1 MQNFIVKSDY
11 HYLGEVPEF
20 RELPKGFLI
29 DKGKVGCGGTT
40 VALEDDKDTVVC
52 VPFVSLIKNKMF
64 KYNTPEEIKVLG
76 VYEGVPVDTI
86 RNYAEN
92 KAGARKIMCTYD
104 SLPKVIEAV
113 GYEYNLLVDELHL
126 LFTQYAFRDSAIKGV
141 LNNFRKFKNW
151 SFLTATPIEYDLML
165 EELKDIPTYKI
176 DWEEK
181 TEIAVSTVK
190 CKQLKASLKKVI
202 NEFLEGKVF
211 GNAHIFVNSVKFI
224 AEMIKYCELTEDN
237 TRIIFS
243 KNNKDYKNKCQ
254 GISNGETTDKVK
266 KINFYTST
274 CFEGCD
280 LFDEDGKIYIVSD
293 SSKAH
298 TLADIST
305 SIRQIAGRIRNTKYP
320 DITHLY
326 TSTRYNED
334 LSFEDYKKV
343 VMEES
348 DKAKR
353 WIEKVNSDSEL
364 IEGTDKSS
372 FVYVYKEDDVFKF
385 DPNLMKLDI
394 FNFKCLHHSYSL
406 SVNLFQEYSK
416 NGFNAVS
423 TKDNTSDKLLKNE
436 KSRTTFKDAI
446 KEYDEI
452 MKRREGAKF
461 SLNFVDDER
470 LKLLRDKYYFIE
482 DAYNKIGMEEIER
495 MNYKV
500 SNIKRML
507 IASNDK
513 LSEIGKVAKLL
524 KTVDGFSEGSFVT
537 GKAIKEVLGSIY
549 ESIGITSK
557 PSIEDFRQFATI
569 AEKVKKID
577 GKSKKGYII
586 QYIKIK

>member
-1 MQNFIVKSDY
+1 MQNFKVKKEY
-11 HYLGEVPEF
+11 RFLGEIPEF
-20 RELPKGFLI
+20 RELPKGYLI

-40 VALEDDKDTVVC
+40 IALEDDKDTVVC
-52 VPFVSLIKNKMF
+52 VPFISLIKNKMF
-64 KYNTPEEIKVLG
+64 KYNTPDDRKVLG
-76 VYEGVPVDTI
+76 VYEGVSVDTI
-86 RNYAEN
+86 KRYAEN
-92 KAGARKIMCTYD
+92 RAGAKKIMCTYD

-113 GYEYNLLVDELHL
+113 GTGYNLLVDELHL
-126 LFTQYAFRDSAIKGV
+126 LFTQYAFRDLAIKGV
-141 LNNFRKFKNW
+141 LDNFRRFQNW

-181 TEIAVSTVK
+181 TEIGVSTVR

-202 NEFLEGKVF
+202 DEFLEGKVF

-224 AEMIKYCELTEDN
+224 ADMIKYCELTEDN

-243 KNNKDYKNKCQ
+243 KNNKEYKNKCQ
-254 GISNGETTDKVK
+254 GIRNSDTTDEVK

-280 LFDEDGKIYIVSD
+280 LYDENGKIYIVSD

-305 SIRQIAGRIRNTKYP
+305 SIRQIAGRIRDTRYP
-320 DITHLY
+320 NITHLY
-326 TSTRYNED
+326 TSTRYNEN
-334 LSFEDYKKV
+334 LSYEEYKRV

-364 IEGTDKSS
+364 VEGTDKSR

-406 SVNLFQEYSK
+406 SVNLFNEYSN
-416 NGFNAVS
+416 NGFKVVS
-423 TKDNTSDKLLKNE
+423 TNDSTSDKLLKNE
-436 KSRTTFKDAI
+436 KSRTTFKDAVI
-446 KEYDEI
+446 EYDEI

-461 SLNFVDDER
+461 YLNIVDDER
-470 LKLLRDKYYFIE
+470 LELLRKKYSFID
-482 DAYNKIGMEEIER
+482 DAYNNIGMDELER
-495 MNYKV
+495 MSYKV

-507 IASNDK
+507 ISTSDR
-513 LSEIGKVAKLL
+513 LTEIGKVAKML
-524 KTVDGFSEGSFVT
+524 KTVEGFTEGSFVT
-537 GKAIKEVLGSIY
+537 GKTIKEVLGNIY
-549 ESIGITSK
+549 EVVGITTK
-557 PSIEDFRQFATI
+557 PTIDDFRQFATI

-577 GKSKKGYII
+577 GKSKKGYVI